1 MALIISN
8 IQKTMQ
14 FHSISQILVWL
25 VEIMCTELLQM
36 IFFFILVCTTMKLN
50 ILWDAIML
58 LILIFDSVHR
68 YEIVKNLV
76 SIFISLVKIAKKLL
90 LKHSLTIDF
99 SEKRW
104 FHRKNKHFDMK
115 IWAVKKSCKILPF
128 WQIPFE
134 TFCPISLELLIVQ
147 KSTFYPQ
154 IPMDLTYWTHYST
167 CLYLLPFSRNFRK
180 TECHFF
186 LPSLYF
192 DFWAS
197 RPSTVRRKKMK

>member
-1 MALIISN
+1 MALIFSN
-8 IQKTMQ
+8 IQNMMQ
-14 FHSISQILVWL
+14 FRFKSQILAWL

-36 IFFFILVCTTMKLN
+36 NFTFIFVCTIMKLN
-50 ILWDAIML
+50 ILWDAIMF
-58 LILIFDSVHR
+58 LISIFDSVCR
-68 YEIVKNLV
+68 NEIVKNLV

-90 LKHSLTIDF
+90 LKYSSTIAF
-99 SEKRW
+99 SEKLW
-104 FHRKNKHFDMK
+104 FHRKNEHFVMK
-115 IWAVKKSCKILPF
+115 IWSMKKSCKILPF

-167 CLYLLPFSRNFRK
+167 CLYLQPFSRNFRK

-186 LPSLYF
+186 LPSL
-192 DFWAS
+192 
-197 RPSTVRRKKMK
+197 